1 MCIMRGLIGPGGD
14 CLCLKVVAVIGVM
27 VMMADTVNAADRTP
41 SAAAAKRSFAGRPGV
56 KLPTFQDATGGSDDD
71 HDDDGHLWPPG
82 VASGGKRCEPITIP
96 MCKDIQYNMTIIPN
110 LLNHQTQ
117 DDAGLEVH
125 QFFPLVKVQ
134 LFCFIMP
141 NQVAKHILAQT

>member
-1 MCIMRGLIGPGGD
+1 MRGFCGRGGV
-14 CLCLKVVAVIGVM
+14 CLQIPVVGVLLLMAVT
-27 VMMADTVNAADRTP
+27 ANAGDGLP
-41 SAAAAKRSFAGRPGV
+41 SVAAAQRSFAGRPGV
-56 KLPTFQDATGGSDDD
+56 KLPTFHDATGGGDDD
-71 HDDDGHLWPPG
+71 NDGHLWPAG
-82 VASGGKRCEPITIP
+82 VASGAKRCEPITIP

-134 LFCFIMP
+134 
-141 NQVAKHILAQT
+141 

>member
-1 MCIMRGLIGPGGD
+1 MCDLGGRCLRAGLAAI
-14 CLCLKVVAVIGVM
+14 LVMAVTSG
-27 VMMADTVNAADRTP
+27 ANNRPASAL
-41 SAAAAKRSFAGRPGV
+41 AAARRSFRGRPGV
-56 KLPTFQDATGGSDDD
+56 KLPTFEDAAGDD
-71 HDDDGHLWPPG
+71 HDDDGDDRHVWPVG
-82 VASGGKRCEPITIP
+82 VDSGGRRCEPITIP

-134 LFCFIMP
+134 
-141 NQVAKHILAQT
+141 HILFYHGICP

>member
-1 MCIMRGLIGPGGD
+1 MCIMCRVS
-14 CLCLKVVAVIGVM
+14 CVVGVLVM
-27 VMMADTVNAADRTP
+27 VTVTALNTVDGSP
-41 SAAAAKRSFAGRPGV
+41 SPAAAAQRSFPGRPGV
-56 KLPTFQDATGGSDDD
+56 KLPTFHDADHDADD
-71 HDDDGHLWPPG
+71 DDDGHLWPVG

-125 QFFPLVKVQ
+125 QFFPLVKV
-134 LFCFIMP
+134 
-141 NQVAKHILAQT
+141 